1 VGSNTKGLTLAEV
14 MIALL
19 ILSIGLLAIAAS
31 SGSVYRMLGRG
42 KMSTEIAHVASSR
55 LEQLR
60 REANKTTPRC
70 TSPGFNSGVD
80 TADVNVIE
88 RWTVTGT
95 GATRNVTVVV
105 TVPEGHGPAA
115 DTVFAL
121 LDCR

>member
-1 VGSNTKGLTLAEV
+1 MVANSKGFTLAEV

-42 KMSTEIAHVASSR
+42 KMSTEIAHVVSSR
-55 LEQLR
+55 IELLR

-70 TSPGFNSGVD
+70 TSPSFASGID

-88 RWTVTGT
+88 QWTVTGS

-105 TVPEGHGPAA
+105 SVPDGHGPAN